1 MSGVRCEVQDKSVT
15 RQQKEKD
22 MTSAETKAKFPI
34 GARVRTTDK
43 NYRLKR
49 QQERF
54 ATVRGYCDQSG
65 SDLFMRVTWE
75 EWKQERGLEPTFY
88 ERLASTVAVNSASF
102 EPVTAQAGEK
112 IYLLVEVDNRD
123 EAIGDLRQCIT
134 DMLQPEDGQDI
145 LVRVFELEHVGFEGR
160 QGNDLYRDVQML
172 DGISN
177 VSMSGIV
184 KTK

>member
-1 MSGVRCEVQDKSVT
+1 
-15 RQQKEKD
+15 

-43 NYRLKR
+43 NYRLKG

-65 SDLFMRVTWE
+65 SDLFMRVTWDG
-75 EWKQERGLEPTFY
+75 WKS
-88 ERLASTVAVNSASF
+88 ASTIAVNSASF
-102 EPVTAQAGEK
+102 ESVQAETETK
-112 IYLLVEVDNRD
+112 TYLLVEVDSKD
-123 EAIGDLRQCIT
+123 EAVQDLRQAVL
-134 DMLQPEDGQDI
+134 DMLQPGEGQDI
-145 LVRVFELEHVGFEGR
+145 DVRVFELEHVGFEGR
-160 QGNDLYRDVQML
+160 QGNDLHRDVQML
-172 DGISN
+172 DGLSN